1 MKTTRPTVRFADVGG
16 LEETKSQ
23 IRQLIETR
31 LKPGKFSEYGVIR
44 NGILLHGPRGSGKTF
59 LAEATAGE
67 FGLKYCYISASGVVA
82 KYIGDTVRNIDSLFE
97 SAGSHRPALLFIDEI
112 D

>member
-31 LKPGKFSEYGVIR
+31 LKPGKFGKYGVVR

-67 FGLKYCYISASGVVA
+67 FGLKYSYVSPTTLFNMWMGNTSAN
-82 KYIGDTVRNIDSLFE
+82 VRGAVERAAS
-97 SAGSHRPALLFIDEI
+97 SRPAFVVH
-112 D
+112 